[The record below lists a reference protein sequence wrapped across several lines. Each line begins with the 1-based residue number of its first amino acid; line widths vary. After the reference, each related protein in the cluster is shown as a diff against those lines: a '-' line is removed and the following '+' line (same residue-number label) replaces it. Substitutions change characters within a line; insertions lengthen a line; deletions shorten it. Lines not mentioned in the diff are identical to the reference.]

1 MSVGRQLLLHH
12 ESSVALEVYW
22 FYVLSVQ
29 YLVTSLETCAPDFF
43 AAGIPKTLS
52 LNKKQVVQIKFVEC
66 KKQQRSEISR
76 NQNIYDLKP
85 LAVEPALDHLS
96 FQSRFCTNF
105 PASTAAS
112 NPSASASLI
121 KKDLVSSEESVCKA
135 TSSALWNPQKCGL
148 RPSQCSSKVIPY
160 KSSYSNC
167 IFAKVLT
174 DGFWS
179 ASVRLNSCL
188 VLSSRLDWDMRSF
201 YASFR
206 CLPDSPAAR
215 GGIPVVDNTYIC
227 RACGAWWME
236 GQKAAQTLWP
246 SHAFSWIASL
256 QPSFWLAN
264 G

>member
-1 MSVGRQLLLHH
+1 M
-12 ESSVALEVYW
+12 
-22 FYVLSVQ
+22 
-29 YLVTSLETCAPDFF
+29 TSLETCAPDFF

-76 NQNIYDLKP
+76 NWNIYDLKP

-121 KKDLVSSEESVCKA
+121 KKDLVSSGESVCKA

-160 KSSYSNC
+160 KSSHSNC

-179 ASVRLNSCL
+179 ASGLSRPEKHVRLNSCL

-227 RACGAWWME
+227 RACAAWWME
-236 GQKAAQTLWP
+236 G
-246 SHAFSWIASL
+246 
-256 QPSFWLAN
+256 
-264 G
+264 